1 MSKSIATNSIYN
13 FVLKV
18 FRLIVPVLVG
28 PYIQRLFDKQ
38 LYGAFNDASTWLD
51 FALIFGVFGIYTYGI
66 RELAG
71 VRDDKEKTRKLYSSL
86 FSIGICTNVIVL
98 IAYTGVVWFSVE
110 SMTRMIYLV
119 LGLKVFANIFMV
131 EWLNEAVENYRFIT
145 IKTVIVRLIYVVGI
159 FAFIHKPDDVVKY
172 SVIIV
177 LTDILNNLISFVYV
191 SKRIPIS
198 FKDLEIKKHI
208 VPLISIL
215 IISNVNLLYTQF
227 DKMML
232 GQVVDKVSVTVYKT
246 PQDITYMIS
255 NLLASIV
262 MVAVPRLAY
271 YNSNNKQAEY
281 MELLNKSYKSFM
293 LVVFPAC
300 VGIAC
305 LAPEIM
311 WIYGGGKYDASIPV
325 LIIFAIRTMESSVYT
340 ICANQVLYVKNQEK
354 FLVRILLVGG
364 VLNVVLNGLLIWMG
378 LYTPV
383 TAVSTTL
390 IAEIV
395 VMGIMFW
402 FIRNRL
408 EIDFHFFTRTN
419 IKYILLSLLFVP
431 ITWLVKQLGFGMIV
445 NCIVIVPICIF
456 VYFGALLLLKD
467 ETMLFLTKKVLGKF
481 ITKLKR

>member
-1 MSKSIATNSIYN
+1 MA
-13 FVLKV
+13 V
-18 FRLIVPVLVG
+18 
-28 PYIQRLFDKQ
+28 
-38 LYGAFNDASTWLD
+38 ST
-51 FALIFGVFGIYTYGI
+51 
-66 RELAG
+66 
-71 VRDDKEKTRKLYSSL
+71 
-86 FSIGICTNVIVL
+86 
-98 IAYTGVVWFSVE
+98 
-110 SMTRMIYLV
+110 
-119 LGLKVFANIFMV
+119 
-131 EWLNEAVENYRFIT
+131 
-145 IKTVIVRLIYVVGI
+145 
-159 FAFIHKPDDVVKY
+159 
-172 SVIIV
+172 
-177 LTDILNNLISFVYV
+177 
-191 SKRIPIS
+191 
-198 FKDLEIKKHI
+198 
-208 VPLISIL
+208 
-215 IISNVNLLYTQF
+215 
-227 DKMML
+227 
-232 GQVVDKVSVTVYKT
+232 
-246 PQDITYMIS
+246 
-255 NLLASIV
+255 
-262 MVAVPRLAY
+262 
-271 YNSNNKQAEY
+271 
-281 MELLNKSYKSFM
+281 
-293 LVVFPAC
+293 
-300 VGIAC
+300 
-305 LAPEIM
+305 
-311 WIYGGGKYDASIPV
+311 DASIPV